1 VFRSRGFK
9 DIVAL
14 DGVNRP
20 KGSAMLLRQIVS
32 GGKITLEFKSLA
44 SIRAQALKDIRAIS
58 TSEPEL
64 GWM

>member
-1 VFRSRGFK
+1 
-9 DIVAL
+9 
-14 DGVNRP
+14 
-20 KGSAMLLRQIVS
+20 MLLRQIMS
-32 GGKITLEFKSLA
+32 RGKITFEFKSVA